1 MASLVLVP
9 EGVRQRRAAES
20 VHDGGESRPYLA
32 STPVSSAFAAR
43 HIHNGQRCGKLTQ
56 HYARKPGSPATPPAA
71 IAPLGQKLLCKVQRQ
86 ICIYFSQLMN
96 SF

>member
-1 MASLVLVP
+1 MASQILAP
-9 EGVRQRRAAES
+9 EEVRQRRAAES
-20 VHDGGESRPYLA
+20 AHDGGESRPHLA

-43 HIHNGQRCGKLTQ
+43 HIHNGQRCSKHTQ

-71 IAPLGQKLLCKVQRQ
+71 ATPLGQKLLCTVQRQ